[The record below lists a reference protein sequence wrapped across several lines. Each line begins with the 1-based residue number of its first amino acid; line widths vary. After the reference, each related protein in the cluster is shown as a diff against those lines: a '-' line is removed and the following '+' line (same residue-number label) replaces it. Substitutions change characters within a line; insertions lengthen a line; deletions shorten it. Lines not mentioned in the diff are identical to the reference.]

1 MVVRAYTWLMAT
13 LEPLAETMKT
23 LGKTGSAVG
32 SGSAG
37 GPSVDGKP
45 RILRSRMT
53 KSWGCGGQL
62 VGKRW
67 QGSREMIVVGWD

>member
-1 MVVRAYTWLMAT
+1 M
-13 LEPLAETMKT
+13 
-23 LGKTGSAVG
+23 
-32 SGSAG
+32 
-37 GPSVDGKP
+37 DGEP
-45 RILRSRMT
+45 RILRSRTT